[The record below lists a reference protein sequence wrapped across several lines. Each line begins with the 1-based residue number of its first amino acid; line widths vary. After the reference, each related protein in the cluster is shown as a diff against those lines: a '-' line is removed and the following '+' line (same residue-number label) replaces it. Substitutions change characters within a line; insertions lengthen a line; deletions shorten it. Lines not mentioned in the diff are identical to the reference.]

1 MKTMQI
7 IRILSVLLAMLLLAG
22 TFPAVYAEEEAKNI
36 IQEAE
41 AGEQTGAEAVSDETT
56 AEVSVLTEAEE
67 TTEGSRTVYR
77 AFDVSLQKEGQELAA
92 EGEFRV
98 TVETGLESD
107 SLVPEGAVCT
117 SISYTL
123 FHIHG
128 DAVDVIE
135 DAEVDENG
143 ILTFTTPNFSTFVL
157 QYTVDFAFE
166 AENGS
171 VYKFSI
177 PGGGCIS
184 ICDLAQKL
192 NLAKDDP
199 ETEADEVWE
208 FVENIETV
216 EFSSPELVFIGNT
229 EADYTVGQ
237 VKEAFGLEC
246 EYSAELT
253 EEEIEEINAQ
263 VIKAGDWAVI
273 SLQPF
278 TSPETMTVIMKVG
291 KVYTVQVTDMQISTD
306 VLTAAG
312 ETYRITVTYDAEAQI
327 PDGTI
332 LTAVEIEPGTDD
344 YIQYLGRVWAEANKE
359 YFEVEEMR
367 LNYDESMGEL
377 PDVPYTNIN
386 TARFFD
392 ISLVH
397 NGEEIEPKAPVKVEI
412 GYTQGLK
419 APEGTTPGVVHYVSE
434 DEVYIIDDVDKTVSD
449 QEVTSFRYEQDSFS
463 VVGTY
468 IGQEMQDI
476 YTEPKFAAPPDP
488 SGKPRAKSIDL
499 QPETLETIIR
509 YSSDTSSLLR
519 DGEAEQP
526 DTEDPTDIGK
536 PVAHKTLTPNSENG
550 VEDGTYTLTLSVKG
564 HSSITHETQ
573 AKKSNVLV
581 VMDRSSSMITKT
593 VNDEESFWY
602 YGTWNQNEYTFRGDI
617 SPANGYQFVGV
628 IDGEYVDLNV
638 SQSWTSWNNYNL
650 TYTYFNGNGW
660 ITEDYPYNYPLYVRS
675 KTTRMVAEQE
685 ALSGLFT
692 QLMDLNAVSGENQ
705 DVVEISVISFGDQ
718 RFDYKSWGGE
728 TEVGWQSGR
737 DTSAL
742 MNGVGSNRFTSGTN
756 WEEAL
761 EYAYSVISAKKEAD
775 GSDEDYYVVF
785 LTDGEPTAV
794 HGNNPGAVPYQGDA
808 GNLYAYGEAKDEA
821 KLLVDEGYK
830 FYNIF
835 TYRNGESAVYSIYL
849 TNYAYGNG
857 DTNGSTSTDAVQN
870 YFSDAQ
876 TIDALN
882 DAFSNIFFNI
892 EDSIGHGN
900 VSITDTLTTD
910 AMTTTVVQGK
920 TNGYVYTVTDGSGA
934 VLYTVTS
941 TGDIDNNP
949 TVVFHVEGSSTP
961 DYTASS
967 ETIEG
972 KTVYS
977 VRTDEGLL
985 YKIALADINNQTGEL
1000 VWDLSPVGLLMDNCT
1015 YSVSFVVWPDQEA
1028 YDYVAALNNGL
1039 PGYTW
1044 NDSAAT
1050 DSGKGYKIGG
1060 VAEYP
1065 SIVKY
1070 DDGIFAVLTNT
1081 DQQLHYS
1088 VIETKTVEGEDE
1100 PEITITGPFYKDLET
1115 PDPMPLT
1122 TTKSQIEKRWNVE
1135 RDPGVLAQFLYKLDG
1150 SPTEYHIGFEI
1161 LQDDEEE
1168 AYKTVSIGWDDVE
1181 NRYKWDSDSIRI
1193 VTYNGN
1199 PCEVGTRWSSDFS
1212 ISTGLMLSGDRMDEI
1227 GLDRNAYADDT
1238 VTFGGVTYYIL
1249 EDGHDYTIKE
1259 PNLTY
1264 NFDFS
1269 APVYH
1274 PMLVDGILENVIFTR
1289 NEGGITVSE
1298 MTPIDADGD
1307 GLSSLVIENTLRGY
1321 INLNKVIVDM
1331 DGTTVIGND
1340 DTKFTYQVEL
1350 SSTTEPGPFT
1360 YEGSHIPWYGISGL
1374 FYHDAEYNY
1383 YQAEPNGPGS
1393 VKLTD
1398 ENGIIYDAQSSDFAE
1413 EVGPAAV
1420 TYTDNEGNTRTIQ
1433 LYGNQ
1438 MVWTDDNHVS
1448 AVLKINQDQTLSIAN
1463 VPVNTEYSITETPQV
1478 QGYELVNIASNQSS
1492 NDLAGISIV
1501 GNKISGK
1508 IVADADNNI
1517 TYTNKRL
1524 TADISIQKLDKK
1536 GNGLAGAV
1544 FQLKKVNGDTEE
1556 LATGI
1561 GGLGNV
1567 TKVIDGATETYAS
1580 AFETTGT
1587 VQTLSGIPDGTY
1599 RLYEVCVPAG
1609 YMSTLNC
1616 IEFTI
1621 TNSVMSMVMQDNS
1634 IQFTPASG
1642 NSLALLKV
1650 TNTAGVELPAT
1661 GGTGAAVYYVI
1672 GLGIALGAGLL
1683 LAKRKKKL

>member
-7 IRILSVLLAMLLLAG
+7 IRILSVLLAMLLLSG

-41 AGEQTGAEAVSDETT
+41 AGEQTGAEAVSDETKS
-56 AEVSVLTEAEE
+56 EVSVLTEAEE

-92 EGEFRV
+92 EGEFRM

-332 LTAVEIEPGTDD
+332 LTAVEIELGTDD

-581 VMDRSSSMITKT
+581 VMDRSSSMITKI

-692 QLMDLNAVSGENQ
+692 QLMDLNAISGENQ

-718 RFDYKSWGGE
+718 RFDYKSWSGE

-1122 TTKSQIEKRWNVE
+1122 TTSSQIEKVWNVG
-1135 RDPGVLAQFLYKLDG
+1135 RDPGVLAQLLYDLNG
-1150 SPTEYHIGFEI
+1150 VPTEYKIEFEI
-1161 LQDDEEE
+1161 QQNDAEDI
-1168 AYKTVSIGWDDVE
+1168 YTTVIMGWDDAE
-1181 NRYKWDSDSIRI
+1181 SKYQWDSESAQTVI
-1193 VTYNGN
+1193 YNGH
-1199 PCEVGTRWSSDFS
+1199 PCIVGTRWSTDFF
-1212 ISTGLMLSGDRMDEI
+1212 IATGLMLNSDRMDEV
-1227 GLDRNAYADDT
+1227 GLDVNEYAH
-1238 VTFGGVTYYIL
+1238 VTYEENGVTYDYYIL
-1249 EDGHDYTIKE
+1249 EKGHDYTIKE
-1259 PNLTY
+1259 PDLTY
-1264 NFDFS
+1264 NFDYS

-1274 PMLVDGILENVIFTR
+1274 PMLVDGVLKSVVFSS
-1289 NEGGITVSE
+1289 EGGETIISE
-1298 MTPIDADGD
+1298 MTTLETSL
-1307 GLSSLVIENTLRGY
+1307 LSRLVIENTLRGY
-1321 INLNKVIVDM
+1321 INLKKVVVGKNGESLPSDL
-1331 DGTTVIGND
+1331 
-1340 DTKFTYQVEL
+1340 TKFQYSIEL
-1350 SSTTEPGPFT
+1350 RNEHPVF
-1360 YEGSHIPWYGISGL
+1360 EGDSIPWYGINGL
-1374 FYHDAEYNY
+1374 FYHDDDFNY
-1383 YQAEPNGPGS
+1383 YQASEGS
-1393 VKLTD
+1393 DSPLTLTT
-1398 ENGIIYDAQSSDFAE
+1398 ESGITYNASCAGAFDPDI
-1413 EVGPAAV
+1413 VGPTEV
-1420 TYTDNEGNTRTIQ
+1420 TYTDDNGDVKTIN

-1438 MVWTDDNHVS
+1438 MIPSEGTEEEGYKKAS
-1448 AVLKINQDQTLSIAN
+1448 ATIKINQNETLSIAN
-1463 VPVNTEYSITETPQV
+1463 VPVNTEYNIVETV
-1478 QGYELVNIASNQSS
+1478 EGGYTLVGVTRQIGEDSAEAVENPVT
-1492 NDLAGISIV
+1492 GT
-1501 GNKISGK
+1501 
-1508 IVADADNNI
+1508 IVANTDNNI

-1524 TADISIQKLDKK
+1524 TVDIQIQKIDKK
-1536 GNGLAGAV
+1536 GAGLAGAV

-1599 RLYEVCVPAG
+1599 RLYEVYVPAG

-1661 GGTGAAVYYVI
+1661 GGTGAAVYYVL